1 MCDPQEKSLEA
12 EVKSMRGLSQKKKRK
27 EKWKQTARGV
37 GEGTNWSEEE
47 CKSNISWVYEST
59 GKNGLKSC
67 IVQYG
72 QPLTTC
78 GYLNFI
84 KDPVPQLQ

>member
-1 MCDPQEKSLEA
+1 MQTNSERCRRFQTGQED
-12 EVKSMRGLSQKKKRK
+12 KR
-27 EKWKQTARGV
+27 
-37 GEGTNWSEEE
+37 
-47 CKSNISWVYEST
+47 KSNISWVYESM

-67 IVQYG
+67 TVQYG

-78 GYLNFI
+78 GYLNFT

>member
-1 MCDPQEKSLEA
+1 MQEK
-12 EVKSMRGLSQKKKRK
+12 VQIGQ
-27 EKWKQTARGV
+27 
-37 GEGTNWSEEE
+37 EEE
-47 CKSNISWVYEST
+47 CKSNISGAYESM

-67 IVQYG
+67 TVQYG

-78 GYLNFI
+78 GYLNII